1 MQPHAA
7 TYAYSDC
14 LPELAAP
21 GDASSSLLLS
31 TMAGAETTRSAT
43 EQPDVGMDPSLAA
56 PAGLPA
62 AQPAKSSAAQP
73 AFQPEDAE
81 ETDFL
86 KSFAFRRPDG
96 EPQRLGVKMLRRYV
110 DNVPPKGSKEG
121 QTFQQIKEYCKT
133 AWHDMQT
140 DGIWAEDFWAF
151 DRLEPHELI
160 AINYVCL

>member
-1 MQPHAA
+1 M
-7 TYAYSDC
+7 
-14 LPELAAP
+14 
-21 GDASSSLLLS
+21 ASS
-31 TMAGAETTRSAT
+31 APRSAT
-43 EQPDVGMDPSLAA
+43 EQPDVDMDSSLAA

-62 AQPAKSSAAQP
+62 AQPAKSNTAQP

-81 ETDFL
+81 ETEFL

-151 DRLEPHELI
+151 DSLEPHELI
-160 AINYVCL
+160 AINYVGL

>member
-1 MQPHAA
+1 MAKSEGRFVPPPPPPARRSGCGASTPDTDSTGPTPTHAA
-7 TYAYSDC
+7 
-14 LPELAAP
+14 LPP
-21 GDASSSLLLS
+21 
-31 TMAGAETTRSAT
+31 T
-43 EQPDVGMDPSLAA
+43 PPIAA

-81 ETDFL
+81 ETGFL

-151 DRLEPHELI
+151 DSLEPHELI
-160 AINYVCL
+160 AINYVGL